1 MSRLLIY
8 TGLLMI
14 AAGLLVAY
22 APWIFSWFGRLPGD
36 IRIEGRRGSFY
47 FPVVSLL
54 LVSAVASIILN
65 LFRR

>member
-8 TGLLMI
+8 TGLLLI

-36 IRIEGRRGSFY
+36 IRIEGKRGGLY
-47 FPVVSLL
+47 FPIVSLL
-54 LVSAVASIILN
+54 LVSIVASVILN
-65 LFRR
+65 LCRR